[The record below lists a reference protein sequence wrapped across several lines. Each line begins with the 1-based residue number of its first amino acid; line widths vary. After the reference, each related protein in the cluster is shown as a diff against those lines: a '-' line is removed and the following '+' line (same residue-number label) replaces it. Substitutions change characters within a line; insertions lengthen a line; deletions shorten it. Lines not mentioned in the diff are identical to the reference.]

1 MDPTETTATNEA
13 KNLSLF
19 EASSIVAGLGVGGG
33 IMAVPFLASLN
44 GLVPIILIMVLA
56 YGLSLLLHLMITEM
70 VMRDAESTQL
80 VETFGKFLFRQKY
93 GALFTWI
100 FFGLVV
106 LNFYALLTAFIVGSG
121 DLLINLMG
129 IPPWS
134 AKLITYI
141 CAAGPI
147 FFGLKALG
155 VSEKI
160 AIIGILVLVAI
171 LIFGSFNIPFNNLPL
186 FSYSAKAAL
195 ALYGMVMFAF
205 ACFFSIPQAV
215 NGLQHNKKQI
225 PKAVAL
231 GIGINLLL
239 VFSVTI
245 MTMLASKEITELAI
259 IGWGNAIGPWAITMG
274 SGFVFLAIMTSYW
287 STSYAL
293 AIVIEERLKWDY
305 RLCWL
310 VATLPTLVLAMAN
323 ITGFLGF
330 MRIAGGLLAV
340 LISIMVI
347 PAYRGSIKYG
357 TNQMPEFKLDVLGRS
372 MFQVIVVIA
381 YILVVVG
388 SAVTL

>member
-1 MDPTETTATNEA
+1 MDSSADTVNNET

-44 GLVPIILIMVLA
+44 GLIPVILILVLA
-56 YGLSLLLHLMITEM
+56 YVLSLLLHLMITEM
-70 VMRDAESTQL
+70 VMRDVEGTQL
-80 VETFGKFLFRQKY
+80 VETFGKFLFRQKH
-93 GALFTWI
+93 GALFTWL

-106 LNFYALLTAFIVGSG
+106 LNFYALLAAFIVGSG
-121 DLLINLMG
+121 DLLVNLLG
-129 IPPWS
+129 IPSWS

-160 AIIGILVLVAI
+160 AISGILILVTILVL
-171 LIFGSFNIPFNNLPL
+171 GSFNVPFNSLPL
-186 FSYSAKAAL
+186 YSYSAKAAL

-205 ACFFSIPQAV
+205 ACFFSIPQAIK
-215 NGLQHNKKQI
+215 GLQHDKKQI

-231 GIGINLLL
+231 GVGINFLL
-239 VFSVTI
+239 VFSVTV

-274 SGFVFLAIMTSYW
+274 SGFVFLAIITSYW

-293 AIVIEERLKWDY
+293 AIVIEERLNWDY

-310 VATLPTLVLAMAN
+310 AATLPTLVLAMAG

-347 PAYRGSIKYG
+347 PAYRGSKKYG
-357 TNQMPEFKLDVLGRS
+357 TNQNPEFRLDLLGRPI
-372 MFQVIVVIA
+372 FQVIVIIA
-381 YILVVVG
+381 YIMVVVG
-388 SAVTL
+388 SVVTV